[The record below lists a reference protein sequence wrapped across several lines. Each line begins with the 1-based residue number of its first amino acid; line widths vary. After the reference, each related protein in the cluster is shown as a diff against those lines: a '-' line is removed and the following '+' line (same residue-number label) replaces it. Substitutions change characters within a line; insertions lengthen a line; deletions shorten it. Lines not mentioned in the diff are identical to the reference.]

1 MSSVRYQSLGPLLAG
16 EGSRAFLGLALEDG
30 ASPRPVVLIWAP
42 QDVVQNPELT
52 ATLRRETARAL
63 VFEHPHI
70 LRVHALAEQD
80 GGLARVTEFAD
91 GEPLRKLLEAHPR
104 LPPHFAALV
113 VADAA
118 VGLHYAHVA
127 GNDDGTP
134 LVHGDVRPETLMIS
148 FGGLTKVTGYGA
160 LGVAPRE
167 RGGKRVKNRRLYSA
181 PEQLLGGREAVNVQ
195 SDVFLLG
202 LVLHECLS
210 GKIPFKDAA
219 DPDKAV
225 LTRSLPPMA
234 QDVPL
239 KLDAVLRRATA
250 KRAKERYPSALA
262 FREAVVE
269 AVGSLPTHA
278 EFSEFLAKYF
288 PPESEARAARRRV
301 IEAGIADV
309 MQKAGISPPAV
320 AEFLARGALPPGL
333 MPAKWPELPGLLRAS
348 GSAGGDD
355 GAGSGS
361 GAAGGN
367 VTAGSGSTAAPGSS
381 SHAGATSAGPQA
393 HGGGNALAGAG
404 NQAQSGAGAQGQA
417 GTGAQTQAGAVA
429 QGQAGTGAQTQAG
442 AGTQSHAG
450 TGAQT
455 QPGAGTQSH
464 ASTGAQAQSG
474 AGAQSH
480 ASAGAQ
486 AQSGPGAQASMGA
499 QNHAGAN
506 TQSHAA
512 AQSHASAGAQSH
524 SGTGPQSHASAGAQN
539 PTGTG
544 AQVNAGASAQVHS
557 GPSAQPHS
565 GADAHGHP
573 GAAAAGPHATPVAP
587 SAQKSSRSWMA
598 FVGVGLALTV
608 GAAAVVLN
616 RLPSNIEAELEDA
629 GVADALPVD
638 AGVIVVTAPVDAGIP
653 MGTLDVT
660 VDPRVEVSIPGQY
673 LGRTP
678 VSAAVPAGRHVL
690 TLSNPLLGIQTTRIV
705 TVPAGGRSS
714 QQIFLNKGFA
724 NVRAPEGAIVTV
736 DGRLIGAAPVEELD
750 LYEGTHQL
758 LVIVNGSRWQKTFK
772 VEPGQRVNFDVNFEQ
787 PEEE

>member
-91 GEPLRKLLEAHPR
+91 GEPLRRLLEAHPR

-134 LVHGDVRPETLMIS
+134 FVHGDVRPETLMIS

-250 KRAKERYPSALA
+250 KRAKERYPTALA

-278 EFSEFLAKYF
+278 EFSEFLSKYF
-288 PPESEARAARRRV
+288 PPESEARATRRRV
-301 IEAGIADV
+301 IEAGIAEV

-333 MPAKWPELPGLLRAS
+333 MPAKWPELPGQLHAS
-348 GSAGGDD
+348 GSAD
-355 GAGSGS
+355 GSGAQAGSGS
-361 GAAGGN
+361 AASGNAQAATAAGSTEQSG
-367 VTAGSGSTAAPGSS
+367 TGS
-381 SHAGATSAGPQA
+381 AGAQT
-393 HGGGNALAGAG
+393 
-404 NQAQSGAGAQGQA
+404 QSGAGGQA
-417 GTGAQTQAGAVA
+417 QA
-429 QGQAGTGAQTQAG
+429 
-442 AGTQSHAG
+442 
-450 TGAQT
+450 
-455 QPGAGTQSH
+455 
-464 ASTGAQAQSG
+464 GAQAQSG
-474 AGAQSH
+474 AGAQHQSG
-480 ASAGAQ
+480 ASTQAHSGSGAQAQSGAGAPAQSGAGAQ
-486 AQSGPGAQASMGA
+486 AQSGAGAPAQSGAGAQAQSG
-499 QNHAGAN
+499 AGAP
-506 TQSHAA
+506 
-512 AQSHASAGAQSH
+512 AQSGAGTQAHPGATGTGASAETPVPTS
-524 SGTGPQSHASAGAQN
+524 

-544 AQVNAGASAQVHS
+544 AH
-557 GPSAQPHS
+557 
-565 GADAHGHP
+565 
-573 GAAAAGPHATPVAP
+573 AAPTTPPA
-587 SAQKSSRSWMA
+587 AQKQSRSWMA

-608 GAAAVVLN
+608 GAGAVVLS
-616 RLPSNIEAELEDA
+616 RLPSNIESELEDA
-629 GVADALPVD
+629 GVTDALPVD
-638 AGVIVVTAPVDAGIP
+638 AGVTRDAGPVDAGIP

-690 TLSNPLLGIQTTRIV
+690 TLSNPVLGIQTTRVI

-736 DGRLIGAAPVEELD
+736 DGRLIGAAPIEELD

-758 LVIVNGSRWQKTFK
+758 LVIVNSSRWQKTFK
-772 VEPGQRVNFDVNFEQ
+772 VEPGQRVTFDVNFEK

>member
-42 QDVVQNPELT
+42 QDVVQNPELK

-91 GEPLRKLLEAHPR
+91 GEPLRRLLEAHPR

-134 LVHGDVRPETLMIS
+134 FVHGDVRPETLMIS

-250 KRAKERYPSALA
+250 KRAKERYPTALA

-278 EFSEFLAKYF
+278 EFSEFLSKYF
-288 PPESEARAARRRV
+288 PPESEARATRRRV
-301 IEAGIADV
+301 IETGIAEV

-333 MPAKWPELPGLLRAS
+333 MPAKWPELPGQLHAS
-348 GSAGGDD
+348 GSAD
-355 GAGSGS
+355 GSGAQAGSGS
-361 GAAGGN
+361 AASGNAQAASAAG
-367 VTAGSGSTAAPGSS
+367 
-381 SHAGATSAGPQA
+381 SAG
-393 HGGGNALAGAG
+393 
-404 NQAQSGAGAQGQA
+404 QSGAGSA
-417 GTGAQTQAGAVA
+417 GAQTQSGAG
-429 QGQAGTGAQTQAG
+429 GQAQA
-442 AGTQSHAG
+442 
-450 TGAQT
+450 
-455 QPGAGTQSH
+455 
-464 ASTGAQAQSG
+464 GAQAQSG
-474 AGAQSH
+474 AGAQTQSSAGGQSQAG
-480 ASAGAQ
+480 ASAQAHSGAGAQHPSGASAQAHSGAGVQHPSGASTQAHSGASAQAQSGAGAQ
-486 AQSGPGAQASMGA
+486 AQSGAGAQAQSGAGA
-499 QNHAGAN
+499 QHQPGAG
-506 TQSHAA
+506 TQAHPGATGTG
-512 AQSHASAGAQSH
+512 ASAGTAVS
-524 SGTGPQSHASAGAQN
+524 TG

-544 AQVNAGASAQVHS
+544 AH
-557 GPSAQPHS
+557 
-565 GADAHGHP
+565 
-573 GAAAAGPHATPVAP
+573 AAPTAP
-587 SAQKSSRSWMA
+587 PAAQKPSRSWMA

-608 GAAAVVLN
+608 GAGAVVLS
-616 RLPSNIEAELEDA
+616 RLPSNIESEIEDA
-629 GVADALPVD
+629 GVTDALPVD
-638 AGVIVVTAPVDAGIP
+638 AGVTQDAGPVDAGIP

-690 TLSNPLLGIQTTRIV
+690 TLSNPVLGIQTTRVI

-736 DGRLIGAAPVEELD
+736 DGRLVGAAPIEELD

-758 LVIVNGSRWQKTFK
+758 LVIVNNSRWQKTFK
-772 VEPGQRVNFDVNFEQ
+772 VEPGQRVTFDVNFEK

>member
-42 QDVVQNPELT
+42 QDVVQNPELK

-91 GEPLRKLLEAHPR
+91 GEPLRRLLEAHPR

-134 LVHGDVRPETLMIS
+134 FVHGDVRPETLMIS

-181 PEQLLGGREAVNVQ
+181 PEQLLGGRDAVNVQ

-250 KRAKERYPSALA
+250 KRAKERYPTALA

-278 EFSEFLAKYF
+278 EFSEFLSKYF

-301 IEAGIADV
+301 IEAGIAEV

-333 MPAKWPELPGLLRAS
+333 MPAKWPELPGQLHASGASDGSGAQAGSGSAAGSNAQAASAAGSTGQSGS
-348 GSAGGDD
+348 GSAGTQTQS
-355 GAGSGS
+355 GAGG
-361 GAAGGN
+361 
-367 VTAGSGSTAAPGSS
+367 
-381 SHAGATSAGPQA
+381 H
-393 HGGGNALAGAG
+393 
-404 NQAQSGAGAQGQA
+404 AQSGAGAQHQSRA
-417 GTGAQTQAGAVA
+417 GG
-429 QGQAGTGAQTQAG
+429 
-442 AGTQSHAG
+442 
-450 TGAQT
+450 
-455 QPGAGTQSH
+455 
-464 ASTGAQAQSG
+464 QAQSG

-480 ASAGAQ
+480 SSAQTQSNTGGPSQAGAGAQAHSGAGTQHQSGAGTQAPSGSGAQTQSGAGAPAQADAGAQAHSGAGAQPQSSAGTHAHPGATGTGASAGA
-486 AQSGPGAQASMGA
+486 AV
-499 QNHAGAN
+499 
-506 TQSHAA
+506 
-512 AQSHASAGAQSH
+512 
-524 SGTGPQSHASAGAQN
+524 
-539 PTGTG
+539 PTGTMGTG
-544 AQVNAGASAQVHS
+544 A
-557 GPSAQPHS
+557 
-565 GADAHGHP
+565 
-573 GAAAAGPHATPVAP
+573 HAPPTTPPA
-587 SAQKSSRSWMA
+587 AQKQSRTWMA

-608 GAAAVVLN
+608 GAGAVVLS
-616 RLPSNIEAELEDA
+616 RLPSNIESELEDA
-629 GVADALPVD
+629 GVTDALPVD
-638 AGVIVVTAPVDAGIP
+638 AGVTLDAGPVDAGIP

-690 TLSNPLLGIQTTRIV
+690 TLSNPVLGIQTTRVI

-736 DGRLIGAAPVEELD
+736 DGRLIGAAPIEELD

-758 LVIVNGSRWQKTFK
+758 LVIVNSSRWQKTFK
-772 VEPGQRVNFDVNFEQ
+772 VEPGQRVTFDVNFEK

>member
-42 QDVVQNPELT
+42 QDVVQNPELK

-91 GEPLRKLLEAHPR
+91 GEPLRRLLEAHPR

-134 LVHGDVRPETLMIS
+134 FVHGDVRPETLMIS

-167 RGGKRVKNRRLYSA
+167 RGGKRVKNRRMYSA

-250 KRAKERYPSALA
+250 KRAKERYPTALA

-278 EFSEFLAKYF
+278 EFSEFMSKYF

-301 IEAGIADV
+301 IEAGIAEV
-309 MQKAGISPPAV
+309 MQKAGIAPPAV

-333 MPAKWPELPGLLRAS
+333 MPAKWPELPGQLLAS
-348 GSAGGDD
+348 GATDGSGAQAGGGSAASVTALAASAVGSAGQAAAG
-355 GAGSGS
+355 GQAQAGAGAQAQPGTQAQTGAGAQAQVGAGAQAQAGAGAQAHAGAQSQSGTGGPSQAGSG
-361 GAAGGN
+361 
-367 VTAGSGSTAAPGSS
+367 T
-381 SHAGATSAGPQA
+381 
-393 HGGGNALAGAG
+393 
-404 NQAQSGAGAQGQA
+404 QAQSGAGAQAHSDVG
-417 GTGAQTQAGAVA
+417 G
-429 QGQAGTGAQTQAG
+429 
-442 AGTQSHAG
+442 QSHAG
-450 TGAQT
+450 AGGQVQSGAGVQ
-455 QPGAGTQSH
+455 AHSGTQSQSG
-464 ASTGAQAQSG
+464 AGAQAQSG
-474 AGAQSH
+474 AGVQAHSVAQH
-480 ASAGAQ
+480 
-486 AQSGPGAQASMGA
+486 P
-499 QNHAGAN
+499 
-506 TQSHAA
+506 
-512 AQSHASAGAQSH
+512 
-524 SGTGPQSHASAGAQN
+524 SGTGTQAHPGA
-539 PTGTG
+539 TGTG
-544 AQVNAGASAQVHS
+544 APAGATVPT
-557 GPSAQPHS
+557 GPAGT
-565 GADAHGHP
+565 GAP
-573 GAAAAGPHATPVAP
+573 
-587 SAQKSSRSWMA
+587 AQKSSRTWMA

-608 GAAAVVLN
+608 GAGAVVLS

-629 GVADALPVD
+629 GVTDALPGDAGVTVD
-638 AGVIVVTAPVDAGIP
+638 AGPVDAGIP
-653 MGTLDVT
+653 MGTLNVT
-660 VDPRVEVSIPGQY
+660 VDPVVEVSIPGQY

-690 TLSNPLLGIQTTRIV
+690 TLSNPVLGIQTTRVI

-714 QQIFLNKGFA
+714 QQIFLNKGFV

-736 DGRLIGAAPVEELD
+736 DGRLIGAAPIEELD

-758 LVIVNGSRWQKTFK
+758 LVMVTGSRWQKTFK
-772 VEPGQRVNFDVNFEQ
+772 VEPGQRVTFDVNFEQ

>member
-42 QDVVQNPELT
+42 QDVVQNPELK

-91 GEPLRKLLEAHPR
+91 GEPLRRLLEAHPR

-134 LVHGDVRPETLMIS
+134 FVHGDVRPETLMIS

-250 KRAKERYPSALA
+250 KRAKERYPTALA

-278 EFSEFLAKYF
+278 EFSEFLSKYF
-288 PPESEARAARRRV
+288 PPESEARATRRRV
-301 IEAGIADV
+301 IETGIAEV

-333 MPAKWPELPGLLRAS
+333 MPAKWPELPGQLHASGSPDGSSTQAGSGSAAGGNAQAASAAGSTGQSGS
-348 GSAGGDD
+348 GSAGAQTQS
-355 GAGSGS
+355 GAGG
-361 GAAGGN
+361 
-367 VTAGSGSTAAPGSS
+367 
-381 SHAGATSAGPQA
+381 H
-393 HGGGNALAGAG
+393 
-404 NQAQSGAGAQGQA
+404 AQSGAGAQTQSGAGGQA
-417 GTGAQTQAGAVA
+417 QA
-429 QGQAGTGAQTQAG
+429 
-442 AGTQSHAG
+442 
-450 TGAQT
+450 
-455 QPGAGTQSH
+455 
-464 ASTGAQAQSG
+464 GAQAQSG
-474 AGAQSH
+474 AGAQAHSSAQTQSSAGGQSQAGAGEQAH
-480 ASAGAQ
+480 SSAGAQHQSGASTQAHSGSGAQ
-486 AQSGPGAQASMGA
+486 AQSGAGAQHQSGAGTQAHPGATGT
-499 QNHAGAN
+499 G
-506 TQSHAA
+506 
-512 AQSHASAGAQSH
+512 ASAGATVP
-524 SGTGPQSHASAGAQN
+524 TG

-544 AQVNAGASAQVHS
+544 AH
-557 GPSAQPHS
+557 
-565 GADAHGHP
+565 
-573 GAAAAGPHATPVAP
+573 AAPTTHPVA
-587 SAQKSSRSWMA
+587 QKQSRTWMA

-608 GAAAVVLN
+608 GAGAVVLS
-616 RLPSNIEAELEDA
+616 RLPSNIESELEDA
-629 GVADALPVD
+629 GVTDALPVD
-638 AGVIVVTAPVDAGIP
+638 AGVTRDAGPVDAGIP

-690 TLSNPLLGIQTTRIV
+690 TLSNPVLGIQTTRVI

-736 DGRLIGAAPVEELD
+736 DGRLIGAAPIEELD

-758 LVIVNGSRWQKTFK
+758 LVIVNSSRWQKTFK
-772 VEPGQRVNFDVNFEQ
+772 VEPGQRVTFDVNFEK

>member
-91 GEPLRKLLEAHPR
+91 GEPLRKLLELQPR
-104 LPPHFAALV
+104 LPPHFAALIA
-113 VADAA
+113 ADAA

-134 LVHGDVRPETLMIS
+134 FVHGDVRPETLMLS
-148 FGGLTKVTGYGA
+148 FTGMTKVTGYGA

-167 RGGKRVKNRRLYSA
+167 RGGKRVKNRRMYSA

-250 KRAKERYPSALA
+250 KRAKERYASALA

-278 EFSEFLAKYF
+278 EFSEFLSKHF

-301 IEAGIADV
+301 IEGGIADI

-320 AEFLARGALPPGL
+320 AEYLARGALPPSL
-333 MPAKWPELPGLLRAS
+333 MPAKWPELPGQLSAAGDASSGTSTSSGAGSSAAAKPSTKDAAASGASAKAAASTPAQATANTGAAS
-348 GSAGGDD
+348 GS
-355 GAGSGS
+355 S
-361 GAAGGN
+361 
-367 VTAGSGSTAAPGSS
+367 
-381 SHAGATSAGPQA
+381 
-393 HGGGNALAGAG
+393 
-404 NQAQSGAGAQGQA
+404 AQGQA
-417 GTGAQTQAGAVA
+417 GAAGSSAHGQAGATGTSAQGTSSASTGNVSSA
-429 QGQAGTGAQTQAG
+429 QGQTGVSGGLTAQGPAGSAA
-442 AGTQSHAG
+442 
-450 TGAQT
+450 
-455 QPGAGTQSH
+455 PGA
-464 ASTGAQAQSG
+464 ASGSSTSG
-474 AGAQSH
+474 Q
-480 ASAGAQ
+480 ASA
-486 AQSGPGAQASMGA
+486 SGPGAQGA
-499 QNHAGAN
+499 TA
-506 TQSHAA
+506 
-512 AQSHASAGAQSH
+512 AGAQAL
-524 SGTGPQSHASAGAQN
+524 P
-539 PTGTG
+539 P
-544 AQVNAGASAQVHS
+544 
-557 GPSAQPHS
+557 P
-565 GADAHGHP
+565 
-573 GAAAAGPHATPVAP
+573 P
-587 SAQKSSRSWMA
+587 SAQKPSRTWMA
-598 FVGVGLALTV
+598 FVGVGLALSL
-608 GAAAVVLN
+608 GAAAIVLK
-616 RLPSNIEAELEDA
+616 RLPSNIEAEIEDA
-629 GVADALPVD
+629 GVPEEALPVD
-638 AGVIVVTAPVDAGIP
+638 AGVPQDAGTVDAGIA

-678 VSAAVPAGRHVL
+678 VSASVPAGRHVL
-690 TLSNPLLGIQTTRIV
+690 TLSNPVLGIQTTRVI

-736 DGRLIGAAPVEELD
+736 NGRLVGAAPVDELD

-758 LVIVNGSRWQKTFK
+758 LVIVNGARWQKTFK
-772 VEPGQRVNFDVNFEQ
+772 VEPGQRVTFDVNFEK
-787 PEEE
+787 PEED

>member
-42 QDVVQNPELT
+42 QDVVQNPELK

-70 LRVHALAEQD
+70 LRVYALAEQD

-91 GEPLRKLLEAHPR
+91 GEPLRRLLEAHPR

-134 LVHGDVRPETLMIS
+134 FVHGDVRPETLMIS

-167 RGGKRVKNRRLYSA
+167 RGGKRVKNRRMYSA

-250 KRAKERYPSALA
+250 KRAKERYPTALA

-269 AVGSLPTHA
+269 AVGTLPTHA
-278 EFSEFLAKYF
+278 EFSEFMSKYF

-301 IEAGIADV
+301 IEAGIAEV
-309 MQKAGISPPAV
+309 MQKAGIAPPAV

-333 MPAKWPELPGLLRAS
+333 MPAKWPELPGQLLAS
-348 GSAGGDD
+348 GASEGSGAQ
-355 GAGSGS
+355 AGSGS
-361 GAAGGN
+361 AAG
-367 VTAGSGSTAAPGSS
+367 VTAQAASAVGGTGD
-381 SHAGATSAGPQA
+381 HAQ
-393 HGGGNALAGAG
+393 AGAG
-404 NQAQSGAGAQGQA
+404 GQGQAGAQTQSGAGSQPNAGAQTQSGA
-417 GTGAQTQAGAVA
+417 GSQPNTGAQTQSGSGAQVPASAQAQPGAGA
-429 QGQAGTGAQTQAG
+429 QAHSGAGGPSQAG
-442 AGTQSHAG
+442 AG
-450 TGAQT
+450 AQA
-455 QPGAGTQSH
+455 QPGAG
-464 ASTGAQAQSG
+464 AQAHSG
-474 AGAQSH
+474 AGGPSQAGAGEQRHSG
-480 ASAGAQ
+480 AGAQ
-486 AQSGPGAQASMGA
+486 AQSDTGT
-499 QNHAGAN
+499 HV
-506 TQSHAA
+506 
-512 AQSHASAGAQSH
+512 SAGAAVP
-524 SGTGPQSHASAGAQN
+524 TGPA
-539 PTGTG
+539 GTG
-544 AQVNAGASAQVHS
+544 A
-557 GPSAQPHS
+557 P
-565 GADAHGHP
+565 
-573 GAAAAGPHATPVAP
+573 
-587 SAQKSSRSWMA
+587 AQKSSRTWMA
-598 FVGVGLALTV
+598 FVGIGLALTV

-616 RLPSNIEAELEDA
+616 RLPSNIEAKLEDA
-629 GVADALPVD
+629 GVTDALLVD
-638 AGVIVVTAPVDAGIP
+638 AGVTLDAGPVDAGIP

-690 TLSNPLLGIQTTRIV
+690 TLSNPVLGIQTTRVI

-714 QQIFLNKGFA
+714 QQIFLNKGFV

-736 DGRLIGAAPVEELD
+736 DGRLIGAAPIEELD

-758 LVIVNGSRWQKTFK
+758 LVIVTGSRWQKTFK
-772 VEPGQRVNFDVNFEQ
+772 VEPGQRVSFDVNFEQ

>member
-42 QDVVQNPELT
+42 QDVVQNPELK

-91 GEPLRKLLEAHPR
+91 GEPLRRLLEAHPR

-134 LVHGDVRPETLMIS
+134 FVHGDVRPETLMIS

-181 PEQLLGGREAVNVQ
+181 PEQLLGGRDAVNVQ

-250 KRAKERYPSALA
+250 KRAKERYPTALA

-278 EFSEFLAKYF
+278 EFSEFLSKYF

-301 IEAGIADV
+301 IEAGIAEV
-309 MQKAGISPPAV
+309 MQKAGIAPPAV

-333 MPAKWPELPGLLRAS
+333 MPAKWPELPGQLHASGASDGSGAQAGSGSAAGGNTQAASAAGSTGQSGS
-348 GSAGGDD
+348 GSAG
-355 GAGSGS
+355 AQ
-361 GAAGGN
+361 
-367 VTAGSGSTAAPGSS
+367 T
-381 SHAGATSAGPQA
+381 
-393 HGGGNALAGAG
+393 
-404 NQAQSGAGAQGQA
+404 QSGAGSHAQNGA
-417 GTGAQTQAGAVA
+417 GAQTQS
-429 QGQAGTGAQTQAG
+429 G
-442 AGTQSHAG
+442 AGG
-450 TGAQT
+450 
-455 QPGAGTQSH
+455 
-464 ASTGAQAQSG
+464 QAQSG

-480 ASAGAQ
+480 SSAQTQSNTGGPSQAGAGAQAHSGAGTQHQSGAGTQAPSGSGTQAQSGAGAPAQAGAGAQAHSGAGAQPQSGEGTQTHPGATGTGASAGA
-486 AQSGPGAQASMGA
+486 AV
-499 QNHAGAN
+499 
-506 TQSHAA
+506 
-512 AQSHASAGAQSH
+512 
-524 SGTGPQSHASAGAQN
+524 
-539 PTGTG
+539 PTGTMGTG
-544 AQVNAGASAQVHS
+544 AH
-557 GPSAQPHS
+557 
-565 GADAHGHP
+565 
-573 GAAAAGPHATPVAP
+573 AP
-587 SAQKSSRSWMA
+587 STTPPAAQKQSRTWMA

-608 GAAAVVLN
+608 GAGAVVLS
-616 RLPSNIEAELEDA
+616 RLPSNIESELEDA
-629 GVADALPVD
+629 GSTDALPVD
-638 AGVIVVTAPVDAGIP
+638 AGVTLDAGPVDAGIP

-690 TLSNPLLGIQTTRIV
+690 TLSNPVLGIQTTRVI

-736 DGRLIGAAPVEELD
+736 DGRLIGAAPIEELD

-758 LVIVNGSRWQKTFK
+758 LVIVNSSRWQKTFK
-772 VEPGQRVNFDVNFEQ
+772 VEPGQRVTFDVNFEK

>member
-91 GEPLRKLLEAHPR
+91 GEPLRRLLEAHPR

-134 LVHGDVRPETLMIS
+134 FVHGDVRPETLMIS

-250 KRAKERYPSALA
+250 KRAKERYPTALA

-278 EFSEFLAKYF
+278 EFSEFLSKYF
-288 PPESEARAARRRV
+288 PPESEARATRRRV
-301 IEAGIADV
+301 IEAGIAEV

-333 MPAKWPELPGLLRAS
+333 MPAKWPELPGQLHAS
-348 GSAGGDD
+348 GSAD
-355 GAGSGS
+355 GSGAQAGSGS
-361 GAAGGN
+361 AASGNAQAATAAGSTEQSG
-367 VTAGSGSTAAPGSS
+367 TGS
-381 SHAGATSAGPQA
+381 AGAQT
-393 HGGGNALAGAG
+393 
-404 NQAQSGAGAQGQA
+404 QSGAGGQA
-417 GTGAQTQAGAVA
+417 QA
-429 QGQAGTGAQTQAG
+429 
-442 AGTQSHAG
+442 
-450 TGAQT
+450 
-455 QPGAGTQSH
+455 
-464 ASTGAQAQSG
+464 GAQAQSG
-474 AGAQSH
+474 AGAQHQSG
-480 ASAGAQ
+480 ASTQAHSGSGAQAQSGAGAPAQSGAGAQ
-486 AQSGPGAQASMGA
+486 AQSGAGAPAQSGAGAQAQSG
-499 QNHAGAN
+499 AGAP
-506 TQSHAA
+506 
-512 AQSHASAGAQSH
+512 AQSGAGAQAQSGAGAPAQSGAGTQAH
-524 SGTGPQSHASAGAQN
+524 PGATGTGASAETPVPTS

-544 AQVNAGASAQVHS
+544 AH
-557 GPSAQPHS
+557 
-565 GADAHGHP
+565 
-573 GAAAAGPHATPVAP
+573 AAPTTPPA
-587 SAQKSSRSWMA
+587 AQKQSRSWMA

-608 GAAAVVLN
+608 GAGAVVLS
-616 RLPSNIEAELEDA
+616 RLPSNIESELEDA
-629 GVADALPVD
+629 GVTDALPVD
-638 AGVIVVTAPVDAGIP
+638 AGVTRDAGPVDAGIP

-690 TLSNPLLGIQTTRIV
+690 TLSNPVLGIQTTRVI

-736 DGRLIGAAPVEELD
+736 DGRLIGAAPIEELD

-758 LVIVNGSRWQKTFK
+758 LVIVNSSRWQKTFK
-772 VEPGQRVNFDVNFEQ
+772 VEPGQRVTFDVNFEK

>member
-30 ASPRPVVLIWAP
+30 APPHPVVLIWAP

-52 ATLRRETARAL
+52 STLRRETARAL

-70 LRVHALAEQD
+70 LRVFALAEQD

-91 GEPLRKLLEAHPR
+91 GEPLRRLLEAQPR
-104 LPPHFAALV
+104 LPPHFAALIA
-113 VADAA
+113 ADAA
-118 VGLHYAHVA
+118 VGLHYAHIA

-148 FGGLTKVTGYGA
+148 FTGLTKVTGYGA

-278 EFSEFLAKYF
+278 EFAEFLSKHF

-301 IEAGIADV
+301 IEAGIAEV
-309 MQKAGISPPAV
+309 MQKAGLPPPAV
-320 AEFLARGALPPGL
+320 AEFLARGTLPPSL
-333 MPAKWPELPGLLRAS
+333 MPAKWPELPGQLAVAGG
-348 GSAGGDD
+348 GSAGSGNASASSGADTAVSAQGGGAPSGAPMQAGTSAAVAQVSTSAA
-355 GAGSGS
+355 GAGAQALVGASGQGPAGDGSS
-361 GAAGGN
+361 GAAGG
-367 VTAGSGSTAAPGSS
+367 ASPQSSTAAPT
-381 SHAGATSAGPQA
+381 AGGP
-393 HGGGNALAGAG
+393 GGA
-404 NQAQSGAGAQGQA
+404 SAQGQA
-417 GTGAQTQAGAVA
+417 RSSAQSSLGADTQPPAGTVEAGA
-429 QGQAGTGAQTQAG
+429 T
-442 AGTQSHAG
+442 
-450 TGAQT
+450 
-455 QPGAGTQSH
+455 
-464 ASTGAQAQSG
+464 ASTGTQGPPEA
-474 AGAQSH
+474 
-480 ASAGAQ
+480 
-486 AQSGPGAQASMGA
+486 SGPGAAGGGLSQVATPPAGGA
-499 QNHAGAN
+499 PAV
-506 TQSHAA
+506 
-512 AQSHASAGAQSH
+512 
-524 SGTGPQSHASAGAQN
+524 
-539 PTGTG
+539 TG
-544 AQVNAGASAQVHS
+544 APA
-557 GPSAQPHS
+557 
-565 GADAHGHP
+565 
-573 GAAAAGPHATPVAP
+573 
-587 SAQKSSRSWMA
+587 AQKSSRSWMA
-598 FVGVGLALTV
+598 FVGVGLALV
-608 GAAAVVLN
+608 LGAAAVVLKQ
-616 RLPSNIEAELEDA
+616 LPSNIEAELEDA
-629 GVADALPVD
+629 GVADTALPIDAGVPADAGTVD
-638 AGVIVVTAPVDAGIP
+638 AGVPR
-653 MGTLDVT
+653 GTLDIT

-678 VSAAVPAGRHVL
+678 VTASVPAGRHVL
-690 TLSNPLLGIQTTRIV
+690 TLSNPVLGIQTTRVI
-705 TVPAGGRSS
+705 TVPAGGRTS
-714 QQIFLNKGFA
+714 QQIYLNKGFA

-736 DGRLIGAAPVEELD
+736 DGRLVGAAPVDELD

-758 LVIVNGSRWQKTFK
+758 LVIVNGARWQKTFK
-772 VEPGQRVNFDVNFEQ
+772 VEPGQRVSFDVDFER

>member
-91 GEPLRKLLEAHPR
+91 GEPLRRLLEAHPR

-134 LVHGDVRPETLMIS
+134 FVHGDVRPETLMIS

-167 RGGKRVKNRRLYSA
+167 RGGKRVKNRRMYSA

-250 KRAKERYPSALA
+250 KRAKERYPTALA

-278 EFSEFLAKYF
+278 EFSEFMSKYF

-301 IEAGIADV
+301 IEAGIAEV

-333 MPAKWPELPGLLRAS
+333 MPAKWPELPGQLLAS
-348 GSAGGDD
+348 GAPEGSGAQ
-355 GAGSGS
+355 AGSGS
-361 GAAGGN
+361 AAG
-367 VTAGSGSTAAPGSS
+367 VTAQAGSAVGG
-381 SHAGATSAGPQA
+381 AGQ
-393 HGGGNALAGAG
+393 AGAG
-404 NQAQSGAGAQGQA
+404 GH
-417 GTGAQTQAGAVA
+417 
-429 QGQAGTGAQTQAG
+429 TQAG
-442 AGTQSHAG
+442 AGGQSQAG
-450 TGAQT
+450 SGGQA
-455 QPGAGTQSH
+455 QPGAQVQSG
-464 ASTGAQAQSG
+464 AGGPSQSGAQAQAGAQAQSG
-474 AGAQSH
+474 AGGPSQAGAGTQAQADAGAQAHSGAGGPSQAGAGAQAHSGAGGLAQAGAGAQAHSGAGGPSHAGVGGQIQSGAGVQAHSGTQSHSGAGAQTHSGTGTH
-480 ASAGAQ
+480 ASAGA
-486 AQSGPGAQASMGA
+486 P
-499 QNHAGAN
+499 AGA
-506 TQSHAA
+506 TVP
-512 AQSHASAGAQSH
+512 
-524 SGTGPQSHASAGAQN
+524 TGPA
-539 PTGTG
+539 GTG
-544 AQVNAGASAQVHS
+544 A
-557 GPSAQPHS
+557 P
-565 GADAHGHP
+565 
-573 GAAAAGPHATPVAP
+573 
-587 SAQKSSRSWMA
+587 AQKSSRTWMA

-608 GAAAVVLN
+608 GAGAVVLS

-629 GVADALPVD
+629 GVTDALPVD
-638 AGVIVVTAPVDAGIP
+638 AGVTVDAGPVDAGIP
-653 MGTLDVT
+653 MGTLNVT
-660 VDPRVEVSIPGQY
+660 VDPVVEVSIPGQY

-690 TLSNPLLGIQTTRIV
+690 TLSNPVLGIQTTRVI

-714 QQIFLNKGFA
+714 QQIFLNKGFV

-736 DGRLIGAAPVEELD
+736 DGRLIGAAPIEELD

-758 LVIVNGSRWQKTFK
+758 LVMVTGSRWQKTFK
-772 VEPGQRVNFDVNFEQ
+772 VEPGQRVTFDVNFEQ

>member
-91 GEPLRKLLEAHPR
+91 GEPLRRLLEAHPR

-134 LVHGDVRPETLMIS
+134 FVHGDVRPETLMIS

-250 KRAKERYPSALA
+250 KRAKERYPTALA

-278 EFSEFLAKYF
+278 EFSEFLSKYF
-288 PPESEARAARRRV
+288 PPESEARATRRRV
-301 IEAGIADV
+301 IEAGIAEV

-333 MPAKWPELPGLLRAS
+333 MPAKWPELPGQLHAS
-348 GSAGGDD
+348 GSAD
-355 GAGSGS
+355 GSGAQAGSGS
-361 GAAGGN
+361 AASGNAQGASAE
-367 VTAGSGSTAAPGSS
+367 GSTGQSGTGSV
-381 SHAGATSAGPQA
+381 
-393 HGGGNALAGAG
+393 GG
-404 NQAQSGAGAQGQA
+404 QAQA
-417 GTGAQTQAGAVA
+417 
-429 QGQAGTGAQTQAG
+429 
-442 AGTQSHAG
+442 
-450 TGAQT
+450 
-455 QPGAGTQSH
+455 
-464 ASTGAQAQSG
+464 GAQAQSG
-474 AGAQSH
+474 AGAQTQSSAGDQSQAG
-480 ASAGAQ
+480 ASAQAHSGAGAQHPSGAGTQAHSGSGAQAQSGAGVPAQSGAGAQ
-486 AQSGPGAQASMGA
+486 AQSGAGAQAQSGA
-499 QNHAGAN
+499 G
-506 TQSHAA
+506 TQAHPDA
-512 AQSHASAGAQSH
+512 
-524 SGTGPQSHASAGAQN
+524 
-539 PTGTG
+539 TGTG
-544 AQVNAGASAQVHS
+544 SSAGTAVPTSPMGTGVHT
-557 GPSAQPHS
+557 
-565 GADAHGHP
+565 
-573 GAAAAGPHATPVAP
+573 AATTPPAAPK
-587 SAQKSSRSWMA
+587 QSRSWMA

-608 GAAAVVLN
+608 GAGAVVLS
-616 RLPSNIEAELEDA
+616 RLPSNIESELEDA
-629 GVADALPVD
+629 GVTDALPVD
-638 AGVIVVTAPVDAGIP
+638 AGVTLDAGPVDAGIP

-690 TLSNPLLGIQTTRIV
+690 TLSNPVLGIQTTRVI

-736 DGRLIGAAPVEELD
+736 DGRLIGAAPIEELD

-758 LVIVNGSRWQKTFK
+758 LVIVNNARWQKTFK
-772 VEPGQRVNFDVNFEQ
+772 VEPGQRVTFDVNFEK

>member
-91 GEPLRKLLEAHPR
+91 GEPLRKLLEAQPR
-104 LPPHFAALV
+104 LPPHFAALIA
-113 VADAA
+113 ADAA

-134 LVHGDVRPETLMIS
+134 FVHGDVRPETLMLS
-148 FGGLTKVTGYGA
+148 FTGLTKVTGYGA

-167 RGGKRVKNRRLYSA
+167 RGGKRVKNRRMYSA

-278 EFSEFLAKYF
+278 EFAEFLSKHF

-301 IEAGIADV
+301 IEGGIADI

-320 AEFLARGALPPGL
+320 AEYLARGALPPSL
-333 MPAKWPELPGLLRAS
+333 MPAKWPELPGQLSAAGDSAS
-348 GSAGGDD
+348 GASAQPGSDK
-355 GAGSGS
+355 AGSGS
-361 GAAGGN
+361 AASAKPAAKDAAPSGASAKAPASAPAQADAAGASAQGKTGAAASA
-367 VTAGSGSTAAPGSS
+367 TAQSAAA
-381 SHAGATSAGPQA
+381 AGT
-393 HGGGNALAGAG
+393 GNA
-404 NQAQSGAGAQGQA
+404 SSAQGQ
-417 GTGAQTQAGAVA
+417 TGATA
-429 QGQAGTGAQTQAG
+429 Q
-442 AGTQSHAG
+442 
-450 TGAQT
+450 
-455 QPGAGTQSH
+455 
-464 ASTGAQAQSG
+464 ASTGAATSAAATAPAGSAGPGAATGSSAPAQ
-474 AGAQSH
+474 
-480 ASAGAQ
+480 ASA
-486 AQSGPGAQASMGA
+486 SGPGAQA
-499 QNHAGAN
+499 
-506 TQSHAA
+506 
-512 AQSHASAGAQSH
+512 
-524 SGTGPQSHASAGAQN
+524 
-539 PTGTG
+539 
-544 AQVNAGASAQVHS
+544 
-557 GPSAQPHS
+557 
-565 GADAHGHP
+565 HP
-573 GAAAAGPHATPVAP
+573 GAGTQPVPPPASAP
-587 SAQKSSRSWMA
+587 KASRTWMA
-598 FVGVGLALTV
+598 FVGVGLALSL
-608 GAAAVVLN
+608 GAAAIVLK
-616 RLPSNIEAELEDA
+616 RLPANVEAEIEDA
-629 GVADALPVD
+629 GVPEAALPVD
-638 AGVIVVTAPVDAGIP
+638 AGVPQDAGTVDAGIP

-690 TLSNPLLGIQTTRIV
+690 TLSNPVLGIQTTRVI
-705 TVPAGGRSS
+705 TVPAGGRST

-736 DGRLIGAAPVEELD
+736 DGRLVGAAPVDELD

-758 LVIVNGSRWQKTFK
+758 LVIVNGARWQKTFK
-772 VEPGQRVNFDVNFEQ
+772 VEPGQRVTFDVNFES
-787 PEEE
+787 PEAE

>member
-42 QDVVQNPELT
+42 QDVVQNPELK

-91 GEPLRKLLEAHPR
+91 GEPLRRLLEAHPR

-134 LVHGDVRPETLMIS
+134 FVHGDVRPETLMIS

-250 KRAKERYPSALA
+250 KRAKERYPTALA

-278 EFSEFLAKYF
+278 EFSEFLSKYF
-288 PPESEARAARRRV
+288 PPESEARATRRRV
-301 IEAGIADV
+301 IETGIAEV

-333 MPAKWPELPGLLRAS
+333 MPAKWPELPGQLHASGSPDGSGAQAGSGSAAGGNAQAAPAAGSTGQSGS
-348 GSAGGDD
+348 GSAG
-355 GAGSGS
+355 AQTQS
-361 GAAGGN
+361 GAIG
-367 VTAGSGSTAAPGSS
+367 
-381 SHAGATSAGPQA
+381 H
-393 HGGGNALAGAG
+393 
-404 NQAQSGAGAQGQA
+404 AQSGAGAQ
-417 GTGAQTQAGAVA
+417 TQS
-429 QGQAGTGAQTQAG
+429 G
-442 AGTQSHAG
+442 AGSQ
-450 TGAQT
+450 AQ
-455 QPGAGTQSH
+455 A
-464 ASTGAQAQSG
+464 GAQAQSG
-474 AGAQSH
+474 AGAQAHSG
-480 ASAGAQ
+480 AQTQSSAGG
-486 AQSGPGAQASMGA
+486 QSQ
-499 QNHAGAN
+499 
-506 TQSHAA
+506 
-512 AQSHASAGAQSH
+512 
-524 SGTGPQSHASAGAQN
+524 
-539 PTGTG
+539 
-544 AQVNAGASAQVHS
+544 AGASAQVHS
-557 GPSAQPHS
+557 GAGAQHQSGASTQAHSGSGAQAQSGAGAQHQSGTGTQAHPGATGTGASAGATVPTGPT
-565 GADAHGHP
+565 GADAH
-573 GAAAAGPHATPVAP
+573 AAPTTPPA
-587 SAQKSSRSWMA
+587 AQKQSRTWMA

-608 GAAAVVLN
+608 GAGAVVLSQ
-616 RLPSNIEAELEDA
+616 LPSNIESELEDA
-629 GVADALPVD
+629 GVTDALPVD
-638 AGVIVVTAPVDAGIP
+638 AGVTQDAGPVDAGIP

-690 TLSNPLLGIQTTRIV
+690 TLSNPVLGIQTTRVI

-736 DGRLIGAAPVEELD
+736 DGRLIGAAPIEELD

-758 LVIVNGSRWQKTFK
+758 LVIVNNSRWQKTFK
-772 VEPGQRVNFDVNFEQ
+772 VEPGQRVTFDVNFEK

>member
-42 QDVVQNPELT
+42 QDVVQNPELK

-91 GEPLRKLLEAHPR
+91 GEPLRRLLEAHPR

-134 LVHGDVRPETLMIS
+134 FVHGDVRPETLMIS

-181 PEQLLGGREAVNVQ
+181 PEQLLGGRDAVNVQ

-250 KRAKERYPSALA
+250 KRAKERYPTALA

-278 EFSEFLAKYF
+278 EFSEFLSKYF

-301 IEAGIADV
+301 IEAGIAEV

-333 MPAKWPELPGLLRAS
+333 MPAKWPQLPGQLHASGASDGSGAQAGSGSADGGNTQAASAAGSTGQSGS
-348 GSAGGDD
+348 GSAGAQTQS
-355 GAGSGS
+355 GAGS
-361 GAAGGN
+361 
-367 VTAGSGSTAAPGSS
+367 
-381 SHAGATSAGPQA
+381 H
-393 HGGGNALAGAG
+393 
-404 NQAQSGAGAQGQA
+404 AQSGAGAQHQS
-417 GTGAQTQAGAVA
+417 
-429 QGQAGTGAQTQAG
+429 G
-442 AGTQSHAG
+442 AGG
-450 TGAQT
+450 
-455 QPGAGTQSH
+455 
-464 ASTGAQAQSG
+464 QAQSG

-480 ASAGAQ
+480 SSAQTQSNTGGPSQAGAGAQAHSGAGTQHQSGAGTQAPSGSGAQTQSGAGAPAQAGAGAQAHSGAGAQPQSGEGTQTHPGATGTGASAGA
-486 AQSGPGAQASMGA
+486 AV
-499 QNHAGAN
+499 
-506 TQSHAA
+506 
-512 AQSHASAGAQSH
+512 
-524 SGTGPQSHASAGAQN
+524 
-539 PTGTG
+539 PTGTMGTG
-544 AQVNAGASAQVHS
+544 AH
-557 GPSAQPHS
+557 
-565 GADAHGHP
+565 
-573 GAAAAGPHATPVAP
+573 AP
-587 SAQKSSRSWMA
+587 STTPPAAQKQSRTWMA

-608 GAAAVVLN
+608 GAGAVVLS
-616 RLPSNIEAELEDA
+616 RLPSNIESELEDA
-629 GVADALPVD
+629 GSTDALPVD
-638 AGVIVVTAPVDAGIP
+638 AGVTLDAGPVDAGIP

-678 VSAAVPAGRHVL
+678 VSATVPAGRHVL
-690 TLSNPLLGIQTTRIV
+690 TLSNPVLGIQTTRVI

-736 DGRLIGAAPVEELD
+736 DGRLIGAAPIEELD

-758 LVIVNGSRWQKTFK
+758 LVIVNSSRWQKTFK
-772 VEPGQRVNFDVNFEQ
+772 VEPGQRVTFDVNFEK

>member
-42 QDVVQNPELT
+42 QDVVQNPELK

-91 GEPLRKLLEAHPR
+91 GEPLRRLLEAHPR

-134 LVHGDVRPETLMIS
+134 FVHGDVRPETLMIS

-250 KRAKERYPSALA
+250 KRAKERYPTALA

-278 EFSEFLAKYF
+278 EFSEFLSKYF
-288 PPESEARAARRRV
+288 PPESEARATRRRV
-301 IEAGIADV
+301 IETGIAEV

-333 MPAKWPELPGLLRAS
+333 MPAKWPELPGQLHASGSPDGSGAQAGSGSAAGGNAQAAPAAGSTGQSGS
-348 GSAGGDD
+348 GSAG
-355 GAGSGS
+355 AQTQS
-361 GAAGGN
+361 GAIG
-367 VTAGSGSTAAPGSS
+367 
-381 SHAGATSAGPQA
+381 H
-393 HGGGNALAGAG
+393 
-404 NQAQSGAGAQGQA
+404 AQSGAGAQ
-417 GTGAQTQAGAVA
+417 TQS
-429 QGQAGTGAQTQAG
+429 G
-442 AGTQSHAG
+442 AGSQ
-450 TGAQT
+450 AQ
-455 QPGAGTQSH
+455 A
-464 ASTGAQAQSG
+464 GAQAQSG
-474 AGAQSH
+474 AGAQAHSG
-480 ASAGAQ
+480 AQTQSSAGG
-486 AQSGPGAQASMGA
+486 QSQ
-499 QNHAGAN
+499 
-506 TQSHAA
+506 
-512 AQSHASAGAQSH
+512 
-524 SGTGPQSHASAGAQN
+524 
-539 PTGTG
+539 
-544 AQVNAGASAQVHS
+544 AGASAQVHS
-557 GPSAQPHS
+557 GAGAQHQSGASTQAHSGSGAQAQSGAGAQHQSGTGTQAHPGATGTGASAGAAVPTGPT
-565 GADAHGHP
+565 GADAH
-573 GAAAAGPHATPVAP
+573 AAPTTPPA
-587 SAQKSSRSWMA
+587 AQKQSRTWMA

-608 GAAAVVLN
+608 GAGAVVLSQ
-616 RLPSNIEAELEDA
+616 LPSNIESELEDA
-629 GVADALPVD
+629 GVTDALPVD
-638 AGVIVVTAPVDAGIP
+638 AGVTQDAGPVDAGIP

-660 VDPRVEVSIPGQY
+660 VDPRVEVSIPGQC

-690 TLSNPLLGIQTTRIV
+690 TLSNPVLGIQTTRVI

-736 DGRLIGAAPVEELD
+736 DGRLIGAAPIEELD

-758 LVIVNGSRWQKTFK
+758 LVIVNNSRWQKTFK
-772 VEPGQRVNFDVNFEQ
+772 VEPGQRVTFDVNFEK